1 MVDLNAEGGPPL
13 FWVRESVTSVD
24 LVASATEMLPLG
36 NEGVGKAKG
45 QRKIWFSRQQF
56 LKPVGHDGNS
66 LIPYQTSQ
74 RLQAEKLLTL
84 PYGLGDL

>member
-1 MVDLNAEGGPPL
+1 MKIGVDTEGVPPL
-13 FWVRESVTSVD
+13 FWIRVWVTSVD
-24 LVASATEMLPLG
+24 LVASAAEKLPFG

-66 LIPYQTSQ
+66 LIPYQTS
-74 RLQAEKLLTL
+74 
-84 PYGLGDL
+84 

>member
-1 MVDLNAEGGPPL
+1 
-13 FWVRESVTSVD
+13 VTSVD
-24 LVASATEMLPLG
+24 LVASAAEMLPLG

-56 LKPVGHDGNS
+56 LKPEGHEGNS

-74 RLQAEKLLTL
+74 RLQAEKLPTL
-84 PYGLGDL
+84 PCSWGGI